1 MPNDQVSAGDAAT
14 ITLPNTLTFYATES
28 FDAKDREG
36 NVVANAVIDPDTK
49 TVVLTYKDYLEKFR

>member
-1 MPNDQVSAGDAAT
+1 MSAGDAAT